1 MNIVEKN
8 KLQTFLEDLK
18 SADLVGISFQANPL
32 RLRLEFTFG
41 SEYDDVAIELYHL
54 VHFSFSQPLNLEEI
68 EPCFWVGKVEMKKI
82 ENSEDSFLS
91 TLPYPFQNVDSQNDM
106 ESPPLLHLHLEGDI
120 AIDVLHH
127 RYQLFREFKAELVQS

>member
-1 MNIVEKN
+1 MNTVDKN

-18 SADLVGISFQANPL
+18 SADLVGMSFQANPL

-68 EPCFWVGKVEMKKI
+68 DPCFWVGKVEIKKI

-91 TLPYPFQNVDSQNDM
+91 TLPYPLQNLDSQNDM
-106 ESPPLLHLHLEGDI
+106 ESSPLLHLHLEGDI
-120 AIDVLHH
+120 AIDVLHR

>member
-1 MNIVEKN
+1 MNIVEQN

-68 EPCFWVGKVEMKKI
+68 EPCFWVGQVEMRKI
-82 ENSEDSFLS
+82 ENSKDSFLS
-91 TLPYPFQNVDSQNDM
+91 TLPYPLQDVDSQTDTD
-106 ESPPLLHLHLEGDI
+106 SSPLLYLHLEGDI
-120 AIDVLHH
+120 AIDVLHR
-127 RYQLFREFKAELVQS
+127 RYQLFREFKAELAQS